1 MRYTLYKKVISA
13 FVKKGIIFITLV
25 DSEKFKVR
33 TTKRSHIKKE
43 AGKVVTSLSLINI
56 IVSMEEN
63 ITLIAVFPIF
73 FSKRGT
79 SSSNTATDYIQR
91 H

>member
-43 AGKVVTSLSLINI
+43 AGKVVASLSLINI

-73 FSKRGT
+73 FSKGGRRRV
-79 SSSNTATDYIQR
+79 IQQLI
-91 H
+91 HIQHH